1 MKIYI
6 IQDSDYYSSYHI
18 HGIHS
23 MYLSKEKAQSVS
35 NELRKEAYEAEICDM
50 MANEEMT
57 KDEATE
63 WVDNNFPTW
72 LYEVKEME
80 VEE

>member
-6 IQDSDYYSSYHI
+6 ISDYCSSYNI
-18 HGIHS
+18 HGIYS

-35 NELRKEAYEAEICDM
+35 DKLRKEAYESEICDV

-63 WVDNNFPTW
+63 WVNNNFPTW
-72 LYEVKEME
+72 LYKVEEME

>member
-1 MKIYI
+1 MKIYFI
-6 IQDSDYYSSYHI
+6 YDYSLCYI

-35 NELRKEAYEAEICDM
+35 DKLRKEAYEADICDM

-63 WVDNNFPTW
+63 WVNNNFPTW
-72 LYEVKEME
+72 LYKVEEME